1 MVQAGRELWSSS
13 SSTSLLKKDPLEPS
27 LRVVPTGLGIS
38 SRKETP
44 KPPWAPV
51 PLLSHLTTKKFFL
64 VFRWNFVFHKHT
76 SSIPSIW
83 GGEGHHNTWD
93 RAKRMSVPPNSYML
107 LYQRK
112 PRAGLSK
119 EF

>member
-64 VFRWNFVFHKHT
+64 VLRWNFVFQKHT
-76 SSIPSIW
+76 YSIPSIW
-83 GGEGHHNTWD
+83 EGGGIITHGIEL
-93 RAKRMSVPPNSYML
+93 RACQCLQIPTCCSISAS
-107 LYQRK
+107 Q
-112 PRAGLSK
+112 GQD
-119 EF
+119 